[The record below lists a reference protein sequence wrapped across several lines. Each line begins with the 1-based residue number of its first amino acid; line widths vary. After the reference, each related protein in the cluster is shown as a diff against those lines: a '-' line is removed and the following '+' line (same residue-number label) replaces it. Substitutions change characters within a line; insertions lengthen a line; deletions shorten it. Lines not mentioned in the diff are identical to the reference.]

1 MAHYDYRCDTCEAVF
16 EECRPMAAADA
27 PARCPDGHVG
37 ATRLLPF
44 SPWADARICVLRGSV
59 ARRSP
64 AAAVGRAPAP
74 VETAP
79 VGPGQRRCRTEPH

>member
-44 SPWADARICVLRGSV
+44 SPWADARICVLRGLWR
-59 ARRSP
+59 AGRRRLRG
-64 AAAVGRAPAP
+64 ACACAG
-74 VETAP
+74 
-79 VGPGQRRCRTEPH
+79 